1 MRTSTH
7 CWEQLLLGSEG
18 HVKECSG
25 SESLSWYELNVD
37 LLHTQ
42 RDILKA
48 GQPYPSFS
56 CLTDL
61 ISFRPWVNYSTRRLF
76 WLSWKIMEVLRK
88 IVMLLPMANKMPR
101 WAYGISFSFLR
112 CLDKDFFLEDD
123 SETRCRSFCLAGHA
137 VNDREIWLSLRYLQ
151 LMMTFYPMHSKGQL
165 ILARSR
171 AWKVQPY

>member
-48 GQPYPSFS
+48 GQPYP
-56 CLTDL
+56 
-61 ISFRPWVNYSTRRLF
+61 RLF